1 VKKVSKWT
9 SIRERNIAMDKRRDD
24 RDARKSHDEATED
37 PFEADKETDQQGQQA
52 AELQVGEERER
63 ENLSR
68 FEPDPKAKRLHPD
81 PKEAEAD
88 HTPPLKK
95 DAVDEP

>member
-1 VKKVSKWT
+1 M
-9 SIRERNIAMDKRRDD
+9 EKRQDD
-24 RDARKSHDEATED
+24 RDSKKSHGQATED
-37 PFEADKETDQQGQQA
+37 PREANKAGDEQGQQA

-68 FEPDPKAKRLHPD
+68 FEPDPKAQRQYPD
-81 PKEAEAD
+81 PKEAHVD
-88 HTPPLKK
+88 RTPPLKE

>member
-1 VKKVSKWT
+1 M
-9 SIRERNIAMDKRRDD
+9 EKRHDD
-24 RDARKSHDEATED
+24 RDARKSDDEVTED
-37 PFEADKETDQQGQQA
+37 PRRADEGDEQGQQA

-68 FEPDPKAKRLHPD
+68 FEPDPKSAGQYPD
-81 PKEAEAD
+81 TKEAHVD
-88 HTPPLKK
+88 HTPPLKE

>member
-1 VKKVSKWT
+1 M
-9 SIRERNIAMDKRRDD
+9 EKRQDD
-24 RDARKSHDEATED
+24 RDSKKSHNEVTED
-37 PFEADKETDQQGQQA
+37 PHEADKTGGEQGQQA

-68 FEPDPKAKRLHPD
+68 FEPDPKAQRQYPD
-81 PKEAEAD
+81 PKEAQVD
-88 HTPPLKK
+88 RTPPLKE

>member
-1 VKKVSKWT
+1 MEK
-9 SIRERNIAMDKRRDD
+9 RNDD
-24 RDARKSHDEATED
+24 RDATKSHDEATED
-37 PFEADKETDQQGQQA
+37 PRQADKAGHGQGQQA
-52 AELQVGEERER
+52 AELQVGEDRER

-68 FEPDPKAKRLHPD
+68 FEPDPKSHRQYPD
-81 PKEAEAD
+81 PKEGRVD

>member
-1 VKKVSKWT
+1 M
-9 SIRERNIAMDKRRDD
+9 EKRHDD
-24 RDARKSHDEATED
+24 RDARKSRQQATED
-37 PFEADKETDQQGQQA
+37 PHEADKTGDEQGQQA

-68 FEPDPKAKRLHPD
+68 FEPDRKETPAD
-81 PKEAEAD
+81 PR
-88 HTPPLKK
+88 PPLKE

>member
-1 VKKVSKWT
+1 M
-9 SIRERNIAMDKRRDD
+9 EKRHDD
-24 RDARKSHDEATED
+24 RDAKKSYDEATED
-37 PFEADKETDQQGQQA
+37 PREADKVGDKQGQQA

-68 FEPDPKAKRLHPD
+68 FEPDPKAQRQYPD
-81 PKEAEAD
+81 AKEAD
-88 HTPPLKK
+88 VDRTPPLKE